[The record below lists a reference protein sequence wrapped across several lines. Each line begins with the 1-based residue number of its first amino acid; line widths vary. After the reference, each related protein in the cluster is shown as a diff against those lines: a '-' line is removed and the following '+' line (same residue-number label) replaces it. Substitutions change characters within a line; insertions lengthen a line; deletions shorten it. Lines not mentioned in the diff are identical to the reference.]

1 MCFLCNMK
9 KCTLFDY
16 SAYKTIRLFFYFYER
31 TAVVM
36 ILLEDLEL
44 AKNSVHAASVFDNKV
59 MVGIEA
65 KIRPNSTTVQL
76 ETSITSIVYLDIK

>member
-1 MCFLCNMK
+1 MK